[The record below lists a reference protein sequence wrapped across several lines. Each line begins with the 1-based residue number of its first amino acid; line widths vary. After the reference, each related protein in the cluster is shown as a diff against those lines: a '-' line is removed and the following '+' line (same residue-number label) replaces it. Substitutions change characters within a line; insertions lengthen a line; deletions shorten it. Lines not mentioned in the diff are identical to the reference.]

1 MELNYNCTGD
11 ERKRLVK
18 AISEITG
25 APAEYLYAPS
35 FAFSRSTATAALP

>member
-1 MELNYNCTGD
+1 MELNYNCTGN

-25 APAEYLYAPS
+25 APAQYLYAPS
-35 FAFSRSTATAALP
+35 FAYQVGYFG